1 MESRKHILFVDD
13 DQNFLA
19 GLFRSLHTKAGQWKM
34 SSANSADEAIEALA
48 QESTDVVVTDFRM
61 GVKDGLELLQ
71 MIMSSELTCDIPV
84 IMLTGSDESTL
95 KQRALELGATD
106 LLGKPVVRE
115 DLIARISSAIRL
127 KESQDELKTMNQS
140 LETRVRDRTAELE
153 QSRLEMIWRL
163 AKAGEYRD
171 EGTGNH
177 VLRVGYYCKTIA
189 EEMGADQD
197 FIRRLFLTSPLH
209 DIGKIGIPDAILKKC
224 GTLTPEERAIMQKH
238 CEIGAKILAQPHSD
252 QCSPWISSTSAQAG
266 CASDDNDLIEMAA
279 SIALAHHER
288 WDGDG
293 YPRQLAGN
301 QIPIEALIVAI
312 ADVYDA
318 LSTARTYKPAFSHEK
333 ALEIMRSEQGTHYS
347 PDVFAAFEASLN
359 RIFTIQDEIK
369 DQFHDESLDVAR
381 KAA

>member
-1 MESRKHILFVDD
+1 MDAKKHILFVDD

-19 GLFRSLHTKAGQWKM
+19 GLFRSLHAKAGEWSM
-34 SSANSADEAIEALA
+34 SSANSVDDAIKALTRENA
-48 QESTDVVVTDFRM
+48 DVVVTDFRM
-61 GVKDGLELLQ
+61 GEKDGLELLQ
-71 MIMSSELTCDIPV
+71 MITSSEHTRDIPV

-95 KQRALELGATD
+95 KQRALELGAAD

-127 KESQDELKTMNQS
+127 KDYQDELKKINQN
-140 LETRVRDRTAELE
+140 LEVRVIERTAELE

-189 EEMGADQD
+189 EALGADQD
-197 FIRRLFLTSPLH
+197 FINHLFLTSPLH
-209 DIGKIGIPDAILKKC
+209 DIGKIGIPDAILKKR
-224 GTLTPEERAIMQKH
+224 GILTPEERAVMETH

-252 QCSPWISSTSAQAG
+252 ARSPWISSAFTQIDS
-266 CASDDNDLIEMAA
+266 SDDNYLIEMAA

-288 WDGDG
+288 WDGKG
-293 YPRQLAGN
+293 YPSRLSGDE
-301 QIPIEALIVAI
+301 IPLEALIVAI

-318 LSTARTYKPAFSHEK
+318 LSTERTYKPAFPREK
-333 ALEIMRSEQGTHYS
+333 VLEIMRDEQGTHYS
-347 PDVFAAFEASLN
+347 PDVFAAFETSLEK
-359 RIFTIQDEIK
+359 IFMIQDEII
-369 DQFHDESLDVAR
+369 DQFHDESMDDAR